1 MLRVREFNGAALSR
15 GSRSARRLM
24 ARFAGLVTC
33 FCLLGL
39 AACGDE
45 ETDARL
51 SPLGSQALVLA
62 FGDSL
67 TQGAGARPE
76 QSYPAVLEDLIGR
89 RVLRAGVS
97 GEVSSEGLQRLPAL
111 LDRYRPDLLILC
123 HGGNDLLRRLDRRQ
137 LAANLEA
144 MVAEARTRGIETVL
158 VGVPEPGLWLDE
170 GGALYRDLARRLA
183 LPYEGQALAHILAD
197 NKLKSS
203 LIHPNAAGY
212 RMLAERLATLLQ
224 THGALPSKN

>member
-1 MLRVREFNGAALSR
+1 MLRFCEFNGPASDL
-15 GSRSARRLM
+15 GPRSARRLT
-24 ARFAGLVTC
+24 ARCAGLAAC
-33 FCLLGL
+33 FCLLVL

-45 ETDARL
+45 ESDARL
-51 SPLGSQALVLA
+51 SPLDPQALVLA

-76 QSYPAVLEDLIGR
+76 QSYPAVLEGLIGR
-89 RVLRAGVS
+89 RVLRSGVG
-97 GEVSSEGLQRLPAL
+97 GEVSAEGLRRLPTL

-144 MVAEARTRGIETVL
+144 MMAEARARGIEAVL

-170 GGALYRDLARRLA
+170 GAALYRDLARRLA
-183 LPYEGQALAHILAD
+183 LPYEADALASILA
-197 NKLKSS
+197 NNELKSD

-212 RMLAERLATLLQ
+212 RVLAERLAALLRDR
-224 THGALPSKN
+224 GALPSGD